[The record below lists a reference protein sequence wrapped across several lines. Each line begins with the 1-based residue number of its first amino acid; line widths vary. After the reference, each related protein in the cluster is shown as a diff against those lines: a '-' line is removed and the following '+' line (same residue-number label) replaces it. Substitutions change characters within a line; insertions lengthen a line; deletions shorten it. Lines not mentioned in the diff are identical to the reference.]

1 VIRWALIAG
10 AVLMSALASS
20 ALLRET
26 RYVMRSDE
34 PVAHTLGRYAADGPG
49 VVIVF
54 QPEDCLGDG
63 GIVRRWN
70 ALATAPALHVSGLVV
85 GGAGVSPAQAK
96 VFAEFGLRMPVA
108 SISRLDAEILAGK
121 LGYVSTPFAVVLDS
135 SGRVAAS
142 FPAGQNVPPEVVS
155 RLVSGT

>member
-1 VIRWALIAG
+1 MIRWALIAG

-26 RYVMRSDE
+26 RFVMRSDE
-34 PVAHTLGRYAADGPG
+34 PVAHTLGRYTADGPG

-63 GIVRRWN
+63 SIVRRWN
-70 ALATAPALHVSGLVV
+70 ALAAAPAIHVAGLVV
-85 GGAGVSPAQAK
+85 GGGGVSAAQKK
-96 VFAEFGLRMPVA
+96 VIGESGLTMPVA

-121 LGYVSTPFAVVLDS
+121 LGYASTPFAVVLDR

-142 FPAGQNVPPEVVS
+142 FPAGQNVPADVVA